1 MQQRTPISL
10 RDATLSVRC
19 TGLDAFRDAPD
30 AAESTVRIIGDWNDV
45 RAELPDGTRMEVAS
59 SVSLTGLLDL
69 LDHVDARRC
78 GRPIVGMGPVPV
90 VLDGEEVTL
99 GFRVPLVGTR
109 GEAIDAVE
117 GLVEAVFAQL
127 RAHDIDSRAVA
138 DRIGSTIEGGVDV
151 VALHDRLLEG

>member
-1 MQQRTPISL
+1 MQQRKPISL

-45 RAELPDGTRMEVAS
+45 RARLPDGTRMEVAS

-69 LDHVDARRC
+69 FGHVDARRC

-99 GFRVPLVGTR
+99 GFRVPLVGSR
-109 GEAIDAVE
+109 REALAAVE
-117 GLVEAVFAQL
+117 GLIDAVFDQL
-127 RAHDIDSRAVA
+127 RTHGIDSRAVA
-138 DRIGSTIEGGVDV
+138 ARVGDTIEDGVDV
-151 VALHDRLLEG
+151 VALHDRLIDG